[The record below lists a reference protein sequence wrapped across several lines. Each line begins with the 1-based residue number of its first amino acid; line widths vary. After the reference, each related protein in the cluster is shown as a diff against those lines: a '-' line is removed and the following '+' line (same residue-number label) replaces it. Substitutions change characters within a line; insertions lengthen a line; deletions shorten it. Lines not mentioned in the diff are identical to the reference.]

1 MLKQKSVEAS
11 CDNGLSALALAGHL
25 GASALCSSVASRAE
39 VARDVAALSGD
50 ESSVTE
56 LDPIEISDDEC
67 FDEISEMP
75 EGLHGAPMFP
85 DNHCVLV
92 EDAVA
97 VETVLPEDLSHSRV
111 VGPVSTAVVK
121 AWPPQVVS
129 KSGIADGRVL
139 GTSALAE
146 GIAASIENGSS
157 PAAGHIPLQ
166 TNGSSAGLALSVGAE
181 LVSLVQ
187 ASEAAGAGTAKRP
200 RARWGRCSFLS
211 CQAPLRLLVD
221 HKEGRPFLGCSRWKS
236 SNPTSCKFRMAFPS
250 ERRAELPLRMRSA
263 RRMDW

>member
-25 GASALCSSVASRAE
+25 GASSLCSAVGSRVG

-56 LDPIEISDDEC
+56 LDPTEISDDEC
-67 FDEISEMP
+67 FDAIFNMP

-97 VETVLPEDLSHSRV
+97 VETVLPEGLSHSRG
-111 VGPVSTAVVK
+111 VGPVLTAVVT
-121 AWPPQVVS
+121 ARPTQVVS
-129 KSGIADGRVL
+129 KSGSVDGRIF

-146 GIAASIENGSS
+146 ATAASIENGSS
-157 PAAGHIPLQ
+157 QAAGPILLE
-166 TNGSSAGLALSVGAE
+166 TNGSSAGLAWSVEAE
-181 LVSLVQ
+181 LVSLVP

-200 RARWGRCSFLS
+200 RTRWGRCSVLA

-221 HKEGRPFLGCSRWKS
+221 HKEGRPFLGCSRWKA

-250 ERRAELPLRMRSA
+250 ERRAELPLKMRSA